1 MAAHGQPPV
10 RLSPSSGVM
19 IHDGNETVAGLIP
32 RYEAATSSGASGR
45 HRLEGRTGG
54 HGSTVFGGAGAAR
67 G

>member
-1 MAAHGQPPV
+1 
-10 RLSPSSGVM
+10 M

-32 RYEAATSSGASGR
+32 RYECSNEFRSLRT
-45 HRLEGRTGG
+45 LEGRTAG